1 MSLGDTIF
9 TAQQYNKHQ
18 KELVECHRSIN
29 KLAATAFI
37 TGFILGMIVVC
48 LWGTILYSTQ
58 IQ

>member
-1 MSLGDTIF
+1 MSNLGDTIF
-9 TAQQYNKHQ
+9 TAQQYNKYN
-18 KELVECHRSIN
+18 KELAECHRSIN

-58 IQ
+58 M